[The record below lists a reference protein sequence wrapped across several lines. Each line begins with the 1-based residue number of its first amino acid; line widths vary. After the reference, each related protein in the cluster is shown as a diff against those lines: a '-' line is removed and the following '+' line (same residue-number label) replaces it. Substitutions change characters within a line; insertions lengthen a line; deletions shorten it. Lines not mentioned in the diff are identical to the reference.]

1 VRVQL
6 VSEQVLSVD
15 DNSRA
20 IIWSVDPLRKRASP
34 MPLGH
39 NYDPACPHIFWLDEG
54 GGTPQNRLNKIRSG
68 GGRGSRCPRS
78 AAATR
83 RDIRRKSWLSSTIR
97 PNAIERS
104 ILRAGERCAS
114 APPCS
119 CCA

>member
-1 VRVQL
+1 MPSYVIMQSLGRIGETIDATLCDPGVAGFPDRRTDVPVRVQL

-68 GGRGSRCPRS
+68 GGRGSR
-78 AAATR
+78 
-83 RDIRRKSWLSSTIR
+83 
-97 PNAIERS
+97 
-104 ILRAGERCAS
+104 
-114 APPCS
+114 
-119 CCA
+119 